1 MLPRS
6 SRMNKTIKGLPVH
19 CLSEDDIRNENNKG
33 IYSYFHAP
41 ENRHSRWA
49 PHPHCTAA
57 AQ

>member
-41 ENRHSRWA
+41 ENRHSR
-49 PHPHCTAA
+49 
-57 AQ
+57 